1 MFELPDSTIVNRVIP
16 KNAFDMYS
24 NARQK
29 KQFTEK
35 VAKLRWQNKLSPQT
49 VNLSGKDMTELQ
61 IFIITL
67 KVKDTVE
74 EVLKVIDRSIPY
86 PIIFILEYEN
96 EEMIS
101 LSQKHIHP
109 VNEDL
114 AIIDWTFCSDWFPAN
129 KIPYRINLKQSLD
142 YVFNDLCFQ
151 LSGKIHTT
159 DMNISDL
166 ILQEQKIKQLKHRI
180 TQLQSEIKR
189 CRQFNKKVELN
200 IELQA
205 CQYELNL
212 IEN

>member
-16 KNAFDMYS
+16 KNAFDKYS

-49 VNLSGKDMTELQ
+49 VNLSGKDMSELQ

-67 KVKDTVE
+67 KVKDPVE

-86 PIIFILEYEN
+86 PIVFILEYEN

-151 LSGKIHTT
+151 LSGKPQS
-159 DMNISDL
+159 DFADISTL
-166 ILQEQKIKQLKHRI
+166 IQKEQKIRQLRQKI
-180 TQLQSEIKR
+180 TKLEQEIKR
-189 CRQFNKKVELN
+189 CKQFNRKVELN
-200 IELQA
+200 LELQE
-205 CQYELNL
+205 YKTILSTL
-212 IEN
+212 IA